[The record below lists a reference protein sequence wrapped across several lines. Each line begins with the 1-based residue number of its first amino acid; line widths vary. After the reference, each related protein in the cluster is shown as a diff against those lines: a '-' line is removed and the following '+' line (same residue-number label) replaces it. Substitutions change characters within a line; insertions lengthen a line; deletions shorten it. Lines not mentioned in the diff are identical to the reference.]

1 MLFVICQLLLAKN
14 ISLKLTNCILVHIKL
29 FIFHTTSHL
38 FELYANFQQIHSKC
52 LSIAN
57 EQLLKWIRCPRVASA
72 LAPFHPPPP
81 PPPPKK
87 KNPVRPRDKEPNGL
101 VYSVLYKIG
110 LAIGQSLSKLSRTF
124 LTFTEGNA
132 NFFVLTVQK
141 KVHA

>member
-57 EQLLKWIRCPRVASA
+57 EQLLKWKGPQ
-72 LAPFHPPPP
+72 
-81 PPPPKK
+81 
-87 KNPVRPRDKEPNGL
+87 
-101 VYSVLYKIG
+101 KI
-110 LAIGQSLSKLSRTF
+110 SS
-124 LTFTEGNA
+124 
-132 NFFVLTVQK
+132 
-141 KVHA
+141 

>member
-1 MLFVICQLLLAKN
+1 MSPN
-14 ISLKLTNCILVHIKL
+14 
-29 FIFHTTSHL
+29 
-38 FELYANFQQIHSKC
+38 SKRTATEMDTVPKS
-52 LSIAN
+52 SI
-57 EQLLKWIRCPRVASA
+57 RPRT
-72 LAPFHPPPP
+72 LPPPAP
-81 PPPPKK
+81 PPQK